1 MMKITPE
8 ANPLPHSWRHFLYVW
23 PLLAL
28 LYFTLF
34 RHDPYAWLLFSL
46 LFVGDI
52 LTIAVHNRL
61 RQCEK
66 PLAIIMEDGQI
77 TIEKKYFW
85 RCRTTAKTY
94 PLHDY
99 HSIVSYI
106 RHNYSEKGA
115 LCTVLLPHKPQQP
128 PLLLD
133 LTRPP
138 RSREKAATRRAPSN
152 AAALRM
158 AVAAA
163 GGVADGGFI
172 GACAD
177 STLYLRAT
185 AAHKSSTGDA

>member
-1 MMKITPE
+1 MGKSPSRRNISGG
-8 ANPLPHSWRHFLYVW
+8 A
-23 PLLAL
+23 
-28 LYFTLF
+28 
-34 RHDPYAWLLFSL
+34 
-46 LFVGDI
+46 GQ
-52 LTIAVHNRL
+52 
-61 RQCEK
+61 RQR
-66 PLAIIMEDGQI
+66 P
-77 TIEKKYFW
+77 
-85 RCRTTAKTY
+85 Y

-172 GACAD
+172 VRCICGRRRRIKAAQVMPDHQEKSWRLRCTGKNHMSAPVKIACGPGIFCRYPAC
-177 STLYLRAT
+177 YLLLFLWLLLMKDIYGSFCIRCAN
-185 AAHKSSTGDA
+185 DAC